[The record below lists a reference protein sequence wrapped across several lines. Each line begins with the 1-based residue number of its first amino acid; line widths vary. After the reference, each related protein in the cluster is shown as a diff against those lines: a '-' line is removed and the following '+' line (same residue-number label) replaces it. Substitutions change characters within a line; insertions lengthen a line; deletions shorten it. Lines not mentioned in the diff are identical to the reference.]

1 MSQISFDNKL
11 YLCGC
16 KLNNI
21 NNEKE
26 NLDTN
31 TNSDSFSSSFMYC
44 IDILKVPLNITFE
57 VNSCYTH
64 YYPSLCILRSE
75 YIVVIA
81 GLKSMKCEY
90 YSITNKRWKDLPDL
104 PEERYG
110 CCSICDNTYN
120 CIYCFGGY
128 NSQNKKC
135 CMSVLKLNINIC
147 TKWDTLIVMEN
158 SEYLARKF
166 SCIVKKNEAHYI
178 ILGGRNNF
186 NYPTDDIVE
195 IEVKGKKINVTQDND
210 KKISNKA
217 EFVNLREGI
226 VLSNGNAFFFDG
238 EIKDIVHKIE
248 NDYISLIKLNQ
259 K

>member
-1 MSQISFDNKL
+1 
-11 YLCGC
+11 
-16 KLNNI
+16 
-21 NNEKE
+21 
-26 NLDTN
+26 
-31 TNSDSFSSSFMYC
+31 
-44 IDILKVPLNITFE
+44 
-57 VNSCYTH
+57 
-64 YYPSLCILRSE
+64 
-75 YIVVIA
+75 
-81 GLKSMKCEY
+81 
-90 YSITNKRWKDLPDL
+90 
-104 PEERYG
+104 
-110 CCSICDNTYN
+110 
-120 CIYCFGGY
+120 
-128 NSQNKKC
+128 
-135 CMSVLKLNINIC
+135 MSVLKLNINIC

-195 IEVKGKKINVTQDND
+195 IEIKGKKIKVTQDND